1 MPVVTVQQVGANK
14 RSDGAQFTNTP
25 QQFLA
30 CQVDIMEWK
39 HGSEFQLGGTVLAE
53 LVDPVVVGLAQG
65 QGDLWVHS
73 VAGSETETAGS
84 EQDGSLDAFH
94 LHRHDLR
101 VSVVISFAG
110 EAQPSGRSRARGR

>member
-39 HGSEFQLGGTVLAE
+39 HSSEFQLVGTVLAE

-65 QGDLWVHS
+65 QGELWIHS
-73 VAGSETETAGS
+73 VARDEAEATSR
-84 EQDGSLDAFH
+84 EQDGNINSFH
-94 LHRHDLR
+94 LHRHDLGFG
-101 VSVVISFAG
+101 VVTSFDG
-110 EAQPSGRSRARGR
+110 EAQPSSRSRARGR